1 MTKLSVIVFILKQR
15 VPNILLLSVMFSSL
29 IVIFMVGIGT
39 KNVFYDYLRSDYG
52 NIPDIKVKLT
62 NIDDKDMTKL
72 VEQLKSKYSNDNID
86 ILSGY
91 EYIQNVSIIDSEDL
105 LLTNGLELFVKS
117 LNFSK
122 EADLLI
128 DNQKHRLA
136 IQNIIYQDEQSIS
149 IKLNGL
155 KIKDINSVK
164 LLSKNTPIEY
174 GFCKNITIVD
184 DILKIEAINC
194 KDKIDIL
201 QEKIEKDKAQDIKVE
216 VDGKVFSTKIIYN
229 DIYYKSIVLAA
240 KDITSIKNISIKY
253 QNLECDN
260 RYVDSTEISNGEII
274 INFKEDKTKIKNF
287 KRFLSHILKD
297 FINYNRMVLKL
308 KLHSF
313 ADDDADDKQD
323 PELVYLNELTDLIDL
338 IFSQEN
344 GNLAVSS
351 SFLAQDLNN
360 FGLLENFTII
370 NENYEYPINIRS
382 TVEYNPEKF
391 YDKNIIMINKEYM
404 QEVLNIE
411 NKNNFID
418 IYSSVFSSSSKLKEL
433 SNIVSKYDK
442 NFTIL
447 TQEDIIPSIKPKKFL
462 FDTTVLVLAIF
473 ILMILFVAMYIVLR
487 QFYSNFNSELSL
499 LKLYGSK
506 IPYQAYINFTSFLI
520 SAVLNYIFM
529 IKEQEIINQIMLK
542 YFFVEFSI
550 SLSDFVISLSIL
562 FVYVVLLYILEYKE
576 IKKLNLIK
584 GQ

>member
-418 IYSSVFSSSSKLKEL
+418 IYSAAFSSSSKLKEL

-542 YFFVEFSI
+542 YFFIEFSI